1 MRPFFSSARVY
12 SDHGASIAH
21 TTALGARTT
30 PSPATSSH
38 SGSSGADS
46 SGSGHTLSTTSKVA
60 GAYSH
65 HLTHDQP
72 DLKCSGLPRPTP
84 GSESIMLR
92 ALSVG
97 QPTIRTR
104 SRRDSGRRDSVVE
117 GRVPRPCRRRKL
129 LRTFD
134 YTASNWRRVRY
145 QDPELV
151 VTEPASTS
159 ATQTAAYLS
168 SSPTPLGI
176 SLGDE
181 RKGHLKRAGP

>member
-1 MRPFFSSARVY
+1 
-12 SDHGASIAH
+12 
-21 TTALGARTT
+21 
-30 PSPATSSH
+30 
-38 SGSSGADS
+38 
-46 SGSGHTLSTTSKVA
+46 
-60 GAYSH
+60 
-65 HLTHDQP
+65 
-72 DLKCSGLPRPTP
+72 
-84 GSESIMLR
+84 MLR

>member
-1 MRPFFSSARVY
+1 
-12 SDHGASIAH
+12 
-21 TTALGARTT
+21 
-30 PSPATSSH
+30 
-38 SGSSGADS
+38 
-46 SGSGHTLSTTSKVA
+46 
-60 GAYSH
+60 
-65 HLTHDQP
+65 
-72 DLKCSGLPRPTP
+72 
-84 GSESIMLR
+84 ML
-92 ALSVG
+92 
-97 QPTIRTR
+97 
-104 SRRDSGRRDSVVE
+104 SRRLWVAADADRWPEGDLARELVRRRATGRRSQGNVSHT
-117 GRVPRPCRRRKL
+117 RKL

-176 SLGDE
+176 SLGDG